1 MKPHTVYGIYVVLIS
16 LLLISVGIAYWGLVY
31 SIYRG
36 YVGHIE
42 VPPLADKVVLAVF
55 WTGVGL
61 FALGIVM
68 VLAGVVVDAME
79 MKARYTELK
88 KLKA

>member
-1 MKPHTVYGIYVVLIS
+1 MKSHTVYGIYVVLIS

-68 VLAGVVVDAME
+68 VLAGVAVDAME
-79 MKARYTELK
+79 MKARYAELK
-88 KLKA
+88 KPKA

>member
-1 MKPHTVYGIYVVLIS
+1 MKSHTVYGIYVILIS
-16 LLLISVGIAYWGLVY
+16 LLLISVGVAYWGLVY

-36 YVGHIE
+36 YLGYIE
-42 VPPLADKVVLAVF
+42 VPPLADKVVLAIF

-61 FALGIVM
+61 FALGVVM
-68 VLAGVVVDAME
+68 VIAGVVVDAME
-79 MKARYTELK
+79 MKARYAELK